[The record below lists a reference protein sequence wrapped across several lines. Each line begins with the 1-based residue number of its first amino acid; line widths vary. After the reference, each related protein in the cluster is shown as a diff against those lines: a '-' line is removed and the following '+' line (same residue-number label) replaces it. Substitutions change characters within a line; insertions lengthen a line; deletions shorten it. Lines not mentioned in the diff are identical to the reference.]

1 MVEPDMVMIPLRVV
15 FVAVVAAVASIA
27 ANVPVQSG
35 SISDGRRGAINLSAA
50 VRESTDG
57 ACSDDRGSIDWG
69 REPLF
74 DGDRR
79 ISKDGHEEIVAEHF
93 DEQAALWLKGTLFFF
108 LFPFVLLWIA
118 ALRKL
123 HEMKSFLRSTNEL
136 GEEYDDIEAEHSNSP
151 LIYHVM
157 AVVMAIGL
165 SFFVAFF
172 CNNVDFQE
180 GGSLWQQHYVKVQA
194 VVSLCIPVI
203 MWIILRNEFKELTY
217 LTTEGLHDAVYNYYT
232 FGEHARHW

>member
-35 SISDGRRGAINLSAA
+35 SISDGRRGGAINLSAA

-79 ISKDGHEEIVAEHF
+79 ICKDGHEEIVAEHF
-93 DEQAALWLKGTLFFF
+93 DEQAALWLKGTLFFL

-151 LIYHVM
+151 LMYHVM

-172 CNNVDFQE
+172 LQ
-180 GGSLWQQHYVKVQA
+180 
-194 VVSLCIPVI
+194 
-203 MWIILRNEFKELTY
+203 
-217 LTTEGLHDAVYNYYT
+217 
-232 FGEHARHW
+232 